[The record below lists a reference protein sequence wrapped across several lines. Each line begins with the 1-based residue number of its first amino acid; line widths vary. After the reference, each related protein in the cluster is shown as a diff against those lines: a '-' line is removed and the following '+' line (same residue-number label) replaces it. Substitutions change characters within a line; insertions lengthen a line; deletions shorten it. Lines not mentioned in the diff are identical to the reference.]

1 MANCI
6 NCGSPIPENSAFCPN
21 CGATVVKAEENVNN
35 KAPEPT
41 PQPAPEPQ
49 PQPIPAAAPVYQQA
63 PVYIEPD
70 PYDHTAEFDP
80 KDISDNKVIAMIV
93 YLLGTMG
100 IILALLAGNS
110 SPYAAFHVRQALK
123 YVVCTILVIII
134 GAVLCFTVIAPIAA
148 FVCIG
153 IISVLRIISFFQICQ
168 GKAREPYI
176 ICKFG
181 FLR

>member
-1 MANCI
+1 
-6 NCGSPIPENSAFCPN
+6 
-21 CGATVVKAEENVNN
+21 VVKAEENVNN